1 MVLSRTLFSVVMVL
15 LVGCPFFLFER
26 RFAARPVVYRKVLA
40 RDFGAY
46 LVGAL
51 LSIGAA
57 AMLNFLIVEFH
68 VAELLQLVP
77 PVPPWT
83 RIPLAVVGIDFG
95 LYWMHRLIHTAA
107 LWRLHRWHHVP
118 RQMYW
123 LAGMRTSMLQ
133 QVLYGTLPWML
144 VAFNVAPGFVGV
156 YGLFATVTNHW
167 MHANLRFRA
176 RWLEAFLVTP
186 RIHHVHH
193 SVDPRHRNRN
203 FGSVFCIWDRM
214 FGTFFD
220 PDDVE
225 GPLEFGIPDVV
236 AAPRLV
242 IGL

>member
-1 MVLSRTLFSVVMVL
+1 VLSNTLRSVVIVL
-15 LVGCPFFLFER
+15 LLGCPFILFER
-26 RFAARPVVYRKVLA
+26 RFGARPVAYRKALP

-51 LSIGAA
+51 VSIASG
-57 AMLNFLIVEFH
+57 AMLSFLL
-68 VAELLQLVP
+68 AELHVFELLRLVP
-77 PVPPWT
+77 PVPQWAG
-83 RIPLAVVGIDFG
+83 IPLAVVGIDFA
-95 LYWMHRLIHTAA
+95 LYWLHRSLHTSA
-107 LWRLHRWHHVP
+107 LWRTHRWHHVP

-133 QVLYGTLPWML
+133 QVLYGTLPL
-144 VAFNVAPGFVGV
+144 VLFAFNVAPAFIAV
-156 YGLFATVTNHW
+156 YGLFATATNHW
-167 MHANLRFRA
+167 MHANLRFRS

-193 SVDPRHRNRN
+193 SLDPRHRNRN

-225 GPLEFGIPDVV
+225 GPLEFGIPDTV
-236 AAPRLV
+236 AAPRIV

>member
-1 MVLSRTLFSVVMVL
+1 VFTSVLHSVMVVL
-15 LVGCPFFLFER
+15 LLGCPFFLFEWRFRAR
-26 RFAARPVVYRKVLA
+26 RVAYWKALP
-40 RDFGAY
+40 RDLGAY

-51 LSIGAA
+51 ASVGAA
-57 AMLNFLIVEFH
+57 AVLGFLVTQFH
-68 VAELLQLVP
+68 VFEVLRLVP
-77 PVPPWT
+77 P
-83 RIPLAVVGIDFG
+83 IPLWASIPLVVVGIDFG
-95 LYWMHRLIHTAA
+95 LYWMHRLIHTSA

-133 QVLYGTLPWML
+133 QVLYGTLPLSL
-144 VAFNVAPGFVGV
+144 VAFNMPPMFVAV

-167 MHANLRFRA
+167 MHANLRFRS

-193 SVDPRHRNRN
+193 SMDPRHRGRN
-203 FGSVFCIWDRM
+203 FGSIFCVWDRM

-225 GPLEFGIPDVV
+225 APLEFGIPDVV
-236 AAPRLV
+236 AAPRIV